1 MRRELEERTQAPA
14 EPFAEYL
21 RAMQELLQIADP
33 NATNQEQV
41 ERVVRQAH
49 PTFSRYLRGRPFG
62 SLSEL
67 AQEAR
72 RVQANILAERRYH
85 LPPAPTDTLE
95 PRCAWHGPVPRGYRR
110 GEAAM
115 AAARGEPSGNPWELT
130 DDALESGS
138 RRGGSAAVHATE
150 FRPTGAPRIA
160 AAQEQA
166 AADPL
171 PQRGER
177 IGRPTGENPIPGR
190 FRETEEAADKV
201 IGGETDQRAGPRHPI
216 DGVRADGVS
225 SRNSDTH
232 RGPIYFPDSGGKGV
246 RSSSG

>member
-1 MRRELEERTQAPA
+1 
-14 EPFAEYL
+14 
-21 RAMQELLQIADP
+21 MQELLQIADP

-62 SLSEL
+62 GLSEL

-72 RVQANILAERRYH
+72 KVQADILAERRYH

-110 GEAAM
+110 GAM
-115 AAARGEPSGNPWELT
+115 AAASGEPSGNPWELT
-130 DDALESGS
+130 DDALEPGS

-150 FRPTGAPRIA
+150 FRPTGTPRIA

-171 PQRGER
+171 PQSCKR
-177 IGRPTGENPIPGR
+177 I
-190 FRETEEAADKV
+190 
-201 IGGETDQRAGPRHPI
+201 
-216 DGVRADGVS
+216 
-225 SRNSDTH
+225 
-232 RGPIYFPDSGGKGV
+232 
-246 RSSSG
+246 